1 MGAGDDPLSAPG
13 TDGAGRPGTHG
24 SAGRIQPVLRDDA
37 LVADIDAAARSA
49 PESLHFWWLGQSGFL
64 LQWRGHRLLLDPY
77 LSDSLTRKYAGTDK
91 PHVRMTERVIDP
103 ARLTGLSGV
112 TASHAH
118 TDHLDAETLVP
129 LACAN
134 PGLRLVFPEAIR
146 PLAAA
151 RSGLP
156 ETSLLGLDAPSPGR
170 PSAPGVPGSVSLGA
184 FDLEAV
190 PAAHESIEADGQG
203 RLTCLG
209 FLVRVGGW
217 TVYHSGDTVRFPGME
232 DRLRGARIDL
242 AFLPINGRSPER
254 RVAGNLWGHEAA
266 ELARDSA
273 IGRVVPCHYEGFEFN
288 TATPE
293 AFEECCR
300 SLAQP
305 FLRLRAGERG
315 SLVPDRGADGP
326 GAGFRGP

>member
-1 MGAGDDPLSAPG
+1 MIRPIQQDEAFLTDLARAGA
-13 TDGAGRPGTHG
+13 
-24 SAGRIQPVLRDDA
+24 
-37 LVADIDAAARSA
+37 SA
-49 PESLHFWWLGQSGFL
+49 PESLHVWWLGQSGFL
-64 LQWRGHRLLLDPY
+64 VQWRGHRLLLDPY

-91 PHVRMTERVIDP
+91 PHVRMTERVVDP

-118 TDHLDAETLVP
+118 TDHLDAETLGP
-129 LACAN
+129 LVRAN
-134 PGLRLVFPEAIR
+134 PGLHLVFPEAIR

-156 ETSLLGLDAPSPGR
+156 EACLRGLDASCPAR
-170 PSAPGVPGSVSLGA
+170 PAAPGVPGSASLGV

-190 PAAHESIEADGQG
+190 PAAHESLERDGAG
-203 RLTCLG
+203 RLICLG

-217 TVYHSGDTVRFPGME
+217 TVYHSGDTVWFPGME
-232 DRLRGARIDL
+232 DRLREARIDL

-266 ELARDSA
+266 ELARASA

-288 TATPE
+288 TAPPD
-293 AFEECCR
+293 AFEERCR

-315 SLVPDRGADGP
+315 SWLPAGVARGG
-326 GAGFRGP
+326 

>member
-1 MGAGDDPLSAPG
+1 MGPGDDAVPLPG
-13 TDGAGRPGTHG
+13 TAGVGRTDPGRRQG
-24 SAGRIQPVLRDDA
+24 LIQPLLRDDA
-37 LVADIDAAARSA
+37 LLADLDQAARSA

-91 PHVRMTERVIDP
+91 PHVRMTERVVDP

-118 TDHLDAETLVP
+118 TDHLDAETLGP
-129 LACAN
+129 LVRAN

-156 ETSLLGLDAPSPGR
+156 DACLLGLDASCPAR
-170 PSAPGVPGSVSLGA
+170 PAAPGVPGSASLGA

-190 PAAHESIEADGQG
+190 PAAHESLERDGAG

-217 TVYHSGDTVRFPGME
+217 TVYHSGDTVWFPGME
-232 DRLRGARIDL
+232 DRLREARIDL

-254 RVAGNLWGHEAA
+254 RVAGNLRGHEAA
-266 ELARDSA
+266 ELARASA

-288 TATPE
+288 TAPPD
-293 AFEECCR
+293 AFEDRCR
-300 SLAQP
+300 VLAQP
-305 FLRLRAGERG
+305 FLRLQAGERG
-315 SLVPDRGADGP
+315 SLAPAGVP
-326 GAGFRGP
+326 AGG

>member
-1 MGAGDDPLSAPG
+1 MGTGDDAVPMSGAVGTAGVGRTDPG
-13 TDGAGRPGTHG
+13 RRGGL
-24 SAGRIQPVLRDDA
+24 IQPVLRDDA
-37 LVADIDAAARSA
+37 LLADLDQAARSA

-91 PHVRMTERVIDP
+91 PHVRMTERVVDP

-129 LACAN
+129 LVRAN

-156 ETSLLGLDAPSPGR
+156 EACLLGLDASCPAR
-170 PSAPGVPGSVSLGA
+170 PAAPGVPGSASLGA
-184 FDLEAV
+184 FDVEAV
-190 PAAHESIEADGQG
+190 PAAHESLERDGAG

-217 TVYHSGDTVRFPGME
+217 TVYHSGDTVWFPGME
-232 DRLRGARIDL
+232 DRLREARIDL

-266 ELARDSA
+266 ELARASA
-273 IGRVVPCHYEGFEFN
+273 IGRVVPCHYEGFGFN
-288 TATPE
+288 TAPPD
-293 AFEECCR
+293 AFEERCR
-300 SLAQP
+300 ALAQP
-305 FLRLRAGERG
+305 FLRLRAGGRG
-315 SLVPDRGADGP
+315 SLAPAGVAAGA
-326 GAGFRGP
+326 